1 MLLKT
6 VPIVGC
12 SHYNQYLNAQS
23 LKGLLKVGYNNQS
36 VSKRVSG
43 CLFGILYT
51 IWKPY
56 FKFGQSVLSVTVLAN
71 ELVCSLVLIRR
82 RLVCYEV

>member
-23 LKGLLKVGYNNQS
+23 LKGLLKVGYNNHS
-36 VSKRVSG
+36 VIARG
-43 CLFGILYT
+43 CLGAFLASYIQFGNPILNLDNRFYLLQY
-51 IWKPY
+51 W
-56 FKFGQSVLSVTVLAN
+56 QM
-71 ELVCSLVLIRR
+71 SLFALW
-82 RLVCYEV
+82 C